1 MSKQKIISSLPS
13 RKEWHLPGY
22 NWNGPGT
29 SIYQRIGLD
38 YKGGIG
44 SESYFL
50 PVNKLDLAAFEHDLL
65 YYSPNNIA
73 RAKADEIYLK
83 SFRGAKVADSTS
95 RASNVAIWTQLIGR
109 TVLPIAKVG
118 ASGKLGGKALRGL
131 VEAYER
137 GQRPGA
143 GSLMSAITLMS
154 TTDLFKPV
162 KGVKDVYNSIMG
174 QFEGSREFWVLKS
187 ANQKVI
193 DSYKTYLSKVGDF
206 NDSDEFV
213 VKKSIDSRQAIKA
226 YTKFFTSFKTYIK
239 FTNDFYKDTDGFK
252 AYEVPKLNTANIYK
266 VSEPVS
272 STPPTI
278 TLTPA
283 GKKLE
288 EKMGKHLMTI
298 EDVVDITKKAEK
310 NSEPLYTTSTMPRKD
325 NVEVEVPVKV
335 GSPVFAGTSG
345 VKVVPVKAPKKPKKD
360 KKAKAEA
367 KAEVKDTSKA
377 LVPIPT
383 PVSEDAK
390 IAMIKDLYTKAVQGD
405 SKEAY
410 TKLKAFAKGKP
421 LNMNLVSGV
430 VNEITPFP
438 KGSPMYVSTSKS
450 LEDHF
455 KVISSMKGTTFLSH
469 EDVVDGKHT
478 FNAYV
483 KDKDPTGSIWAKTA
497 GIESLIVK
505 SGKKFKKTIKK
516 TDAIRATKAVNAR
529 NSLLGIKP
537 MPTSLSKK
545 ALIDQL
551 QGLKF
556 GEVVDLYKRH
566 PSLTP
571 SGREGTIQASIRRE
585 TAERRK
591 GTPAGIASMLT
602 GSSPEEIVRNFE
614 QKSLEQFLAKE
625 LMSVVD
631 GKLIYKPETY
641 FKGSMKPKDVSKTL
655 QKIIGDTIAFMKF
668 SDALDKVKDT
678 PAFRENTDV
687 GRMNI
692 LKKAI
697 KDIPS
702 TPAFIEKILK
712 EVMDPDFIKDLHKT
726 VGGPTDSVSLID
738 VMESIEKVGDAPPVK
753 IGDLTDIIQE
763 YDSIVVPQMQEHL
776 GKSMAA
782 TVEQPADIRVLPKGV
797 KITPVDAKKELKE
810 SLELKTEKQTIR
822 NRLEELKDEK
832 FDAKGANL
840 TKLIVEEEDL
850 IKRLKAL
857 SPEKKD
863 KGHQGGNIRRQG
875 ALRPHL
881 KNPTE
886 AAVQVAIGETPE
898 QQMKDFTNWFTFDI
912 PVDQTGVGSLNTNPL
927 VKQNEAREKFLG
939 EGTLFKHFNQTYQLT
954 GGIEERKQFF
964 KQHDRLFKEGVARG
978 LLTRKVLSE
987 EDAFLAKFSRGSNGL
1002 FPQDQ
1007 TKAELNQFRNIYQTP
1022 NDFFGG
1028 VQYPMQSITNPSVMV
1043 DDFRKN
1049 TNLFTSP

>member
-29 SIYQRIGLD
+29 SIYKRIGLS
-38 YKGGIG
+38 YKGGVG

-83 SFRGAKVADSTS
+83 SFRGAKVADATS

-109 TVLPIAKVG
+109 TYLPLAKVG
-118 ASGKLGGKALRGL
+118 ASTHLGGKALRKL
-131 VEAYER
+131 LTAYEQ

-143 GSLMSAITLMS
+143 GNLMSVITLMS
-154 TTDLFKPV
+154 TTDVFKPV

-174 QFEGSREFWVLKS
+174 QFEGSREFWVLKG
-187 ANQKVI
+187 ANKEVL
-193 DSYKTYLSKVGDF
+193 DSYKIYLSKVGDF

-213 VKKSIDSRQAIKA
+213 VKKNIDRSEAQKA
-226 YTKFFTSFKTYIK
+226 YRDFFKSFKTYIK
-239 FTNDFYKDTDGFK
+239 FTNDFYKDTDGFEP
-252 AYEVPKLNTANIYK
+252 YEIPKLNTHNLEK

-272 STPPTI
+272 STPPVI

-283 GKKLE
+283 GKRLE

-298 EDVVDITKKAEK
+298 EDIADITKKIEK
-310 NSEPLYTTSTMPRKD
+310 NDEPLYTTSTMPRTD
-325 NVEVEVPVKV
+325 NIEVEVPVKT
-335 GSPVFAGTSG
+335 GSPVFSGTSG
-345 VKVVPVKAPKKPKKD
+345 VKVVPVKAPKKPKKKD
-360 KKAKAEA
+360 EAKAEA

-377 LVPIPT
+377 LVPT
-383 PVSEDAK
+383 PVSDDAK

-405 SKEAY
+405 SKDAY
-410 TKLKAFAKGKP
+410 TKLVAFAKGRP
-421 LNMNLVSGV
+421 IDMNLVSGV

-438 KGSPMYVSTSKS
+438 KGSPMYVSTPKS

-455 KVISSMKGTTFLSH
+455 KVISSIKGTTFMSH
-469 EDVVDGKHT
+469 EDTLDGKHA

-497 GIESLIVK
+497 GIEGLIVK

-537 MPTSLSKK
+537 MPTGLSKK
-545 ALIDQL
+545 DLIDQL
-551 QGLKF
+551 QKLKF
-556 GEVVDLYKRH
+556 GEVVDIYKRH

-591 GTPAGIASMLT
+591 RTPAGIASTLT
-602 GSSPEEIVRNFE
+602 GSSPEEVVRNFE

-631 GKLIYKPETY
+631 GKLIYRPETY
-641 FKGSMKPKDVSKTL
+641 FKGSMKPKDVSGAL
-655 QKIIGDTIAFMKF
+655 QQIVGDTIAFMKF
-668 SDALDKVKDT
+668 SDALDKVRDT
-678 PAFRENTDV
+678 PDFRENTDV

-692 LKKAI
+692 LQKAI

-702 TPAFIEKILK
+702 TPAFIEKILR
-712 EVMDPDFIKDLHKT
+712 EVMDPDFIRDLHKT
-726 VGGPTDSVSLID
+726 VGGPPDSVSLID
-738 VMESIEKVGDAPPVK
+738 VMESIEKVGDASPSK

-797 KITPVDAKKELKE
+797 KITPIDAKKELKE

-822 NRLEELKDEK
+822 NRLEEIKDDK
-832 FDAKGANL
+832 FDAKGAGL

-850 IKRLKAL
+850 IKRLKEL

-863 KGHQGGNIRRQG
+863 AKGHQGGNIRRQG

-886 AAVQVAIGETPE
+886 AAVKQAIGETPE

-939 EGTLFKHFNQTYQLT
+939 EGTLYKHFNQTYELT
-954 GGIEERKQFF
+954 GGVEERKQFF
-964 KQHDRLFKEGVARG
+964 VQHDRLFKEGVARG

-1007 TKAELNQFRNIYQTP
+1007 TKAELNQFRDIYQTP

-1028 VQYPMQSITNPSVMV
+1028 VQYPMQSVTNPSVMV